1 MNRGLLCGIV
11 VVFFVLAVA
20 VGLSGTV
27 NASADYSNMISVTEV
42 QSITGFNQITLKSM
56 DSKKSGEANDLAFS
70 TAGKLFLGIQVLKG
84 SDYDRYYEEFR
95 CQDYRPMPYAFWGP
109 KTATPENPPDQLWFR
124 KGDMLI
130 LIASYHDS
138 QNKPFL
144 TVEMMENIAAKIAP
158 RI

>member
-1 MNRGLLCGIV
+1 MNRGLLCGLLVVLISLALIV
-11 VVFFVLAVA
+11 
-20 VGLSGTV
+20 GNSGTV
-27 NASADYSNMISVTEV
+27 NASADYSYLISVAEV
-42 QSITGFNQITLKSM
+42 QSITGFNQITVKLM

-95 CQDYRPMPYAFWGP
+95 CQDYKPMPYAFWGP

-130 LIASYHDS
+130 FVASYQDS

-144 TVEMMENIAAKIAP
+144 TVEMMENIAAKIALK
-158 RI
+158 I